1 MYNSKSSQNDV
12 WSQFNSSETNYE
24 PLQARRGRNKWTG
37 RVGEVAEMSRIAA
50 IEDAEIGNGI
60 TKDEDCTPGLQQKVT
75 SFSQN
80 GII

>member
-1 MYNSKSSQNDV
+1 
-12 WSQFNSSETNYE
+12 
-24 PLQARRGRNKWTG
+24 
-37 RVGEVAEMSRIAA
+37 MSRIAA

-60 TKDEDCTPGLQQKVT
+60 TKDEDWTPGLQLKVT

>member
-1 MYNSKSSQNDV
+1 
-12 WSQFNSSETNYE
+12 
-24 PLQARRGRNKWTG
+24 
-37 RVGEVAEMSRIAA
+37 MSRIAA